1 MCIRDSYYIV
11 TNDVMRAA
19 QTGFTALKVAVA
31 IVLGIVFVFQLPQWV
46 FRLGFLKKRK
56 DDGEK

>member
-1 MCIRDSYYIV
+1 M

-46 FRLGFLKKRK
+46 FRLGFLKKRE